1 MTAKADTKT
10 AKTDY
15 VIEPGKQ
22 ELTMTR
28 VFDAP
33 RELVFKAF
41 TDPKLVSQ
49 WFGPRQYTTTVDKM
63 EARPGGLWRFVQ
75 RNQNGDEF
83 AFHGVHH
90 DVVAPERIV
99 ATFEFEGV
107 PGHVLLQTV
116 NFEPLGQ
123 KTRLVEQWSSSQSP
137 TATEWWRRGCRKA
150 PMIRWTAWTKSCKT
164 SRRNGPE
171 SPQHGARLNRAGS
184 PPLSAPALF
193 CARVA

>member
-1 MTAKADTKT
+1 GTKVSSDSTNTSRPYKRRKRMTTKAESMT

-22 ELTMTR
+22 EITITR

-49 WFGPRQYTTTVDKM
+49 WFGPREYTTTVDKM

-75 RNQNGDEF
+75 HNQNGDEL

-90 DVVAPERIV
+90 DVVAPERRV
-99 ATFEFEGV
+99 ATFQFAGV
-107 PGHVLLQTV
+107 PGPVLPPPVHL
-116 NFEPLGQ
+116 EPLGD
-123 KTRLVEQWSSSQSP
+123 K
-137 TATEWWRRGCRKA
+137 
-150 PMIRWTAWTKSCKT
+150 
-164 SRRNGPE
+164 
-171 SPQHGARLNRAGS
+171 
-184 PPLSAPALF
+184 
-193 CARVA
+193 

>member
-1 MTAKADTKT
+1 MTTKAETTT

-22 ELTMTR
+22 ELTITH

-49 WFGPRQYTTTVDKM
+49 WFGPREYTTTVDKM

-75 RNQNGDEF
+75 RNENGDEF

-90 DVVAPERIV
+90 DLVAPERII

-123 KTRLVEQWSSSQSP
+123 KTRLVEQLVFQSV
-137 TATEWWRRGCRKA
+137 ADRDGMAAA
-150 PMIRWTAWTKSCKT
+150 PERVAITTAWAGAEAYEMIMSRPAARKSI
-164 SRRNGPE
+164 
-171 SPQHGARLNRAGS
+171 
-184 PPLSAPALF
+184 
-193 CARVA
+193 ARVPGGMPATAAVSPRSSEMMTPL